1 MNSRLQLA
9 LDDIT
14 LEDALH
20 LLEQIQDDVDIV
32 EIGTPFM
39 MEYGILPIKEIRKHF
54 PQMEVLLDA
63 KIMDAGFYEAE
74 VGLKEGAD
82 YVTVLA
88 VTDDRTIAEVAQAA
102 AARGKKSVADM
113 ICVTDF
119 QTRVPQLEALGVD
132 ILAVHTGID
141 QQAEG
146 RTPLDDL
153 REIRKY
159 VNAAAVAVA
168 GGISPETIDAYLEYE
183 PEIIIVGGGIVHA
196 SDPAAAA
203 KELKRKMREYSFRQR
218 QQ

>member
-14 LEDALH
+14 LVDALH

-39 MEYGILPIKEIRKHF
+39 MEYGILPLKEIRKHF

-159 VNAAAVAVA
+159 VKTAAVAVA

>member
-39 MEYGILPIKEIRKHF
+39 MEYGILPLKEIRKHF

-159 VNAAAVAVA
+159 VKTAAVAVA